1 MSLFKK
7 KDDHPG
13 SGIDKP
19 EAKGIVGKLVDKVKA
34 ASPAPSTVT
43 PKAPPA

>member
-13 SGIDKP
+13 SGLDKP
-19 EAKGIVGKLVDKVKA
+19 EAKGIIGKLVDKVKA
-34 ASPAPSTVT
+34 ASPPPPKRAP
-43 PKAPPA
+43 

>member
-19 EAKGIVGKLVDKVKA
+19 EAKGLVDKIAGKVKA
-34 ASPAPSTVT
+34 VSRPQPP
-43 PKAPPA
+43 PKAPSAP